1 MEKKKTEGLIMLQSI
16 YPQDSNSSSK
26 MTLSRKDQ
34 SAFKSAPALANE
46 FSIYTPDL
54 LSRFYGA
61 MEYEEA
67 KKQTLPGE
75 NEMRRTR

>member
-1 MEKKKTEGLIMLQSI
+1 MLQSI

-34 SAFKSAPALANE
+34 SAFKSAPDLTSE

-67 KKQTLPGE
+67 KKQTLSGE
-75 NEMRRTR
+75 NRKKRTR

>member
-1 MEKKKTEGLIMLQSI
+1 MLQSI

-67 KKQTLPGE
+67 KKQMLPGE
-75 NEMRRTR
+75 NGMRRTR